1 MYIVVKSAMYIHKLK
16 FTFNSPDSI
25 VYSHT
30 YMLVLLARLSQ
41 GRGESILSSS
51 RKLHFYCKHSVLCIG

>member
-1 MYIVVKSAMYIHKLK
+1 MYIVVKSAMYIHKLN

-41 GRGESILSSS
+41 GRGESILSSHVS
-51 RKLHFYCKHSVLCIG
+51 YIFIVNTLYFV